1 MLRAMGASV
10 VAMVLVLVIGP
21 AFIRWLRLNEFGQNI
36 REEGPEGHKTKEGT
50 PTMGGVL
57 IWFAVLVAY
66 LVFSRFSVASLTV
79 FVAAAGN
86 ALIGF
91 ADDWIKIVRKR
102 SLGLS
107 ARYKLLLQLLL
118 SLFIGF
124 VALHFVGVT
133 TAVDVPF
140 TSFKLELGQVGFYAL
155 IFLTLAGFSNAVNL
169 TDGLDGL
176 AAGASAIVL
185 VALAG
190 IAFIIGRNTMDP
202 GITDLM
208 VIAGCVGGAA
218 LGFLWYNTF
227 PADVFMGD
235 TGSLGLGG
243 AVAGMA
249 VMTRHRAGAPHH
261 RRPVR
266 DRGRLRGRP
275 GHLVQAVQAARA
287 AHGAVTPPL
296 RAQGLV
302 RDQDHRALLDRGRHL
317 RGRRVRGVLR
327 DLLREGRWSSPTCAA
342 SPCSACAGAA
352 GRRRCSPAVSC
363 RRRGSS
369 PSTRAPRRTTTPSQ
383 VLEAAGVE
391 VLTGPAAV
399 LPEDAGLLVKS
410 PGVPDS
416 SAAVQEALRRGVPL
430 WSEVEFACRF
440 LPNPVVGI
448 TGTNGKTTTTELTGA
463 ILRGAR
469 LPVAVGGNIGHALA
483 AMPGEI
489 AGGRD
494 GRRRALELPAR
505 AHRAL
510 PAGRGRAPQPDGGPP
525 RPARHLP
532 RLRGRQAA
540 RVRAPDRRTTWRCSA
555 PTTRASSRSGRPG
568 GSTGAARRGWFSAVE
583 DVLHGP
589 GGEEL
594 VAGVE
599 DDVLWVR
606 IRGELRRLCRR
617 DELALRGDHNVL
629 NSLAAAA
636 AACAAGAPVGAAAD
650 TLRTFGGVPHRLQVG
665 DVVGGVTYV
674 NDSKATNVDAT
685 LKALT
690 AYSGGVHLI
699 LGGYDKGSAFDE
711 LAAAT
716 EGRVREVLLIG
727 ATAPALEAA
736 FAARAAAAPSQA
748 TPYVVCGDLVGRRQ
762 GRARGGRAGRRRPAQ
777 PGLRELGPVQGL

>member
-1 MLRAMGASV
+1 VLRAMGASV

-140 TSFKLELGQVGFYAL
+140 TSFKLELGTWGFYAL

-249 VMTRHRAGAPHH
+249 VMTGTELVLIIIGGLFVIEAGSVAAQVISYKLFKRRVLLMAPLHHHFELKAWSETKIIVRFWIVAAIFAGA
-261 RRPVR
+261 
-266 DRGRLRGRP
+266 G
-275 GHLVQAVQAARA
+275 
-287 AHGAVTPPL
+287 
-296 RAQGLV
+296 
-302 RDQDHRALLDRGRHL
+302 
-317 RGRRVRGVLR
+317 
-327 DLLREGRWSSPTCAA
+327 
-342 SPCSACAGAA
+342 
-352 GRRRCSPAVSC
+352 
-363 RRRGSS
+363 
-369 PSTRAPRRTTTPSQ
+369 
-383 VLEAAGVE
+383 
-391 VLTGPAAV
+391 
-399 LPEDAGLLVKS
+399 
-410 PGVPDS
+410 
-416 SAAVQEALRRGVPL
+416 
-430 WSEVEFACRF
+430 
-440 LPNPVVGI
+440 
-448 TGTNGKTTTTELTGA
+448 
-463 ILRGAR
+463 
-469 LPVAVGGNIGHALA
+469 
-483 AMPGEI
+483 
-489 AGGRD
+489 
-494 GRRRALELPAR
+494 
-505 AHRAL
+505 
-510 PAGRGRAPQPDGGPP
+510 
-525 RPARHLP
+525 
-532 RLRGRQAA
+532 
-540 RVRAPDRRTTWRCSA
+540 
-555 PTTRASSRSGRPG
+555 
-568 GSTGAARRGWFSAVE
+568 
-583 DVLHGP
+583 
-589 GGEEL
+589 
-594 VAGVE
+594 
-599 DDVLWVR
+599 
-606 IRGELRRLCRR
+606 
-617 DELALRGDHNVL
+617 
-629 NSLAAAA
+629 
-636 AACAAGAPVGAAAD
+636 
-650 TLRTFGGVPHRLQVG
+650 
-665 DVVGGVTYV
+665 
-674 NDSKATNVDAT
+674 
-685 LKALT
+685 
-690 AYSGGVHLI
+690 
-699 LGGYDKGSAFDE
+699 
-711 LAAAT
+711 
-716 EGRVREVLLIG
+716 
-727 ATAPALEAA
+727 
-736 FAARAAAAPSQA
+736 FAAYYA
-748 TPYVVCGDLVGRRQ
+748 TF
-762 GRARGGRAGRRRPAQ
+762 
-777 PGLRELGPVQGL
+777 